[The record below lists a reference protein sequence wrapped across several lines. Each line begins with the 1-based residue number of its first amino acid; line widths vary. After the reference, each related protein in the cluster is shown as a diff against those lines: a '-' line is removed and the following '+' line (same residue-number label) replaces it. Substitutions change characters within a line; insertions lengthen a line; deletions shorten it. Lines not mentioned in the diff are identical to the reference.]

1 MRSPDLYQDSQ
12 SIKYRDVDSK
22 FTPARKELRK
32 KLSSILKPYLDNVI
46 TPMVHRQYPKACT
59 SKGHER
65 YCTPCYGL
73 IRKYKHGQRQSHAT
87 HYDGHAIVTVVVSLS
102 DYNADY
108 RGGLYIS
115 TGFGQREHVAL
126 NKGDAIMHQSS
137 LLHGVKVYDI
147 PNNPSKTERWSWIM
161 WYRDSDS
168 CEDYGHEWFVECAE
182 AGDPH
187 CQHLDSTKVGNRPDI
202 TPEKAAAKVLEL
214 NMRAADGGNGISA
227 VKIARAYMN
236 NLPSTLPY
244 DMQKAVVY
252 YHKAIESHNPD
263 GHFGMAMINLMEV
276 TKDYSGGSKESE
288 AHKDNR
294 VDRAIAHLEE
304 AAYAGHAFSM
314 FNLGIA
320 HTFGYTNGTI
330 NADLAGQWFE
340 ESGLPEG
347 YAVAASQ
354 AAVAG
359 NRKREKEMLKRAQDM
374 GAFAPWRTLARQK
387 TGSGGAS
394 GVDLNLP
401 WPPAFDGRRPPE
413 F

>member
-1 MRSPDLYQDSQ
+1 
-12 SIKYRDVDSK
+12 
-22 FTPARKELRK
+22 
-32 KLSSILKPYLDNVI
+32 
-46 TPMVHRQYPKACT
+46 MVHQHYPKACT

-65 YCTPCYGL
+65 YCTPCYSL

-87 HYDGHAIVTVVVSLS
+87 HNDGHAIVTVVVSLS
-102 DYNADY
+102 DYNVDY
-108 RGGLYIS
+108 RGGLYVS
-115 TGFGQREHVAL
+115 TGFGQHEHVAL

-147 PNNPSKTERWSWIM
+147 PSNPKRTERWSWIM
-161 WYRDSDS
+161 WYRDSDT
-168 CEDYGHEWFVECAE
+168 CEDFGHEWFMECAE
-182 AGDPH
+182 AGDPL
-187 CQHLDSTKVGNRPDI
+187 CQHLDSTKVQSRPGI
-202 TPEKAAAKVLEL
+202 TQDEVVDQVLEL
-214 NMRAADGGNGISA
+214 NMRAADGGNGIAA

-236 NLPSTLPY
+236 HLPSTLPY
-244 DMQKAVVY
+244 DMQKAVLY

-263 GHFGMAMINLMEV
+263 GHFGMAMINLIGV

-288 AHKDNR
+288 AHKDYR
-294 VDRAIAHLEE
+294 VNRAIAHLEK

-320 HTFGYTNGTI
+320 HTFGYVNGTI
-330 NADLAGQWFE
+330 NADLAGEWFE
-340 ESGLPEG
+340 QSGLPEG

-354 AAVAG
+354 AGVSG
-359 NRKREKEMLKRAQDM
+359 NKKREKEMLKRAQDM
-374 GAFAPWRTLARQK
+374 GAFAPWRTQARK
-387 TGSGGAS
+387 NTGSGGAS